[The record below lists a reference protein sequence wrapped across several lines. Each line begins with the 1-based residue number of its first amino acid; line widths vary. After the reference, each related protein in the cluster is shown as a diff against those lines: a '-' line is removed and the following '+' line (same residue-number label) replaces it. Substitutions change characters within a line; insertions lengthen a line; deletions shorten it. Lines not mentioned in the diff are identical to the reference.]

1 MLRRSSMHRKA
12 RIGELWAAAAG
23 FTAGVGVWATH
34 FVAMTAYD
42 PGMPTSFALGPLVSS
57 FLISVGVQ
65 TFAFWQVAAR
75 SGETSEIK
83 TRGVAPV
90 AFGALSGL
98 GIALMHFVG
107 MSGLIASATFI
118 WDRTMVLS
126 AILLGCALGGAAIWL
141 FYVRKRAAG
150 RRCMPASVSPPRS
163 ARCTLPVCLR

>member
-65 TFAFWQVAAR
+65 TFAFWQVAA
-75 SGETSEIK
+75 
-83 TRGVAPV
+83 
-90 AFGALSGL
+90 
-98 GIALMHFVG
+98 
-107 MSGLIASATFI
+107 
-118 WDRTMVLS
+118 
-126 AILLGCALGGAAIWL
+126 
-141 FYVRKRAAG
+141 VRVKRRKLKRAAS
-150 RRCMPASVSPPRS
+150 RRSLS
-163 ARCTLPVCLR
+163 ARCRA